1 MITELSFHNWKS
13 FERSTLKVDQLTFII
28 GTNAAGKSNIVDALQ
43 FLSRVG
49 SGERLIEICKGIRG
63 GADKIIR
70 KGCAHAGLT
79 VRIKTT
85 PSDLKTERTYDYHIA
100 FSIGDKDAFIVQEK
114 LTQDPDSRP
123 KVLFETEESSSQKLT
138 NQITAKF
145 LKDKPGPRKGVN
157 LRSDVPIIC
166 QVQGINVLKEIKT
179 TSHAILNALSSIFVL
194 DPNPSAMRNFSA
206 LGDRLL
212 ADGSNVAGVLA
223 AMDKENKQKTESAL
237 TGYVK
242 GLPEKDLR
250 KIWAEPVGRFEDVAM
265 LYCQEQWDEDEAPH
279 ETDARSM
286 SDGTLRFIAII
297 TALLTMPS
305 DSLLIVEEVDNGV
318 HPSRASELVD
328 AIERIAGKGNFDVIC
343 TTHNPVLIDV
353 LPYDVLQSVCC
364 VTREGAHGS
373 SKIVR
378 LTDRPDFTRQI
389 AFHTPGQ
396 MMTDK
401 GSVNADHSEHQA
413 S

>member
-1 MITELSFHNWKS
+1 M
-13 FERSTLKVDQLTFII
+13 KVDQLTFII

-166 QVQGINVLKEIKT
+166 QVQGINVL
-179 TSHAILNALSSIFVL
+179 
-194 DPNPSAMRNFSA
+194 
-206 LGDRLL
+206 
-212 ADGSNVAGVLA
+212 
-223 AMDKENKQKTESAL
+223 
-237 TGYVK
+237 
-242 GLPEKDLR
+242 
-250 KIWAEPVGRFEDVAM
+250 
-265 LYCQEQWDEDEAPH
+265 
-279 ETDARSM
+279 
-286 SDGTLRFIAII
+286 
-297 TALLTMPS
+297 
-305 DSLLIVEEVDNGV
+305 
-318 HPSRASELVD
+318 
-328 AIERIAGKGNFDVIC
+328 
-343 TTHNPVLIDV
+343 
-353 LPYDVLQSVCC
+353 QSVCC